1 MNARSIRIIA
11 ALAAMTMLFAAC
23 APTATMAPATA
34 TMAPAATATMA
45 PATMAP
51 ATATMAPAATA
62 TTAPAA
68 ASIDC
73 KGAASGDSINVTYQ
87 WSGSE
92 EASFQAIVKP
102 LEDACGIKINGTST
116 RDASVLDTE
125 VKSTPPD
132 VLFWPDFSP
141 LKLYADKLQPLD
153 TVGGIQA
160 NYAPYWITMGTV
172 GGKWLAIPAKADI
185 KSIIWYSPTQ
195 FAALGYTVPTTFAD
209 LQTLVDKMVADGHV
223 PWSMGFN
230 NGGAADGWTGSDF
243 IQDML
248 LATQGPDYVNGI
260 IAGTTPYNDPGVV
273 SVYQTYQKWASDP
286 KYTVGGANGT
296 VNTKFQDAI
305 FKVFANPPEALM
317 VKQSGF
323 AGGSIATQY
332 PTLKYG
338 TDYDFFEFPGVKG
351 LQGGADF
358 MMAFSNKPAAQAL
371 VAYVTGTAGGQNWA
385 KNNFSV
391 SPNKN
396 ANGNYTDPT
405 GQEAKFAQMLASASG
420 FTFDIGDALGAP
432 FNDAEW
438 KGIVAVVQGAD
449 IPTTLA
455 ATAAA
460 QKQSVK

>member
-1 MNARSIRIIA
+1 MNARSIRLSGLLIA
-11 ALAAMTMLFAAC
+11 AMLVFAAC
-23 APTATMAPATA
+23 APAATPTPAPVPPTVMATQAPTVMATA
-34 TMAPAATATMA
+34 APTVA
-45 PATMAP
+45 P
-51 ATATMAPAATA
+51 
-62 TTAPAA
+62 TTAPAPA
-68 ASIDC
+68 IDC
-73 KGAASGDSINVTYQ
+73 KGAASGDTISVAYQ

-92 EASFQAIVKP
+92 EASFNTIIKP
-102 LEDACGIKINGTST
+102 LEDACGIKINGSST
-116 RDASVLDTE
+116 RDASVLDTM

-132 VLFWPDFSP
+132 VLFWPDLSP
-141 LKLYADKLQPLD
+141 LKLYSSKLMPLD
-153 TVGGIQA
+153 TVGGAQS
-160 NYAPYWITMGTV
+160 NYASYWITMGTV

-195 FAALGYTVPTTFAD
+195 FQALGYTVPTTFAD
-209 LQTLVDKMVADGHV
+209 LQTLAAKMVADGNV

-248 LATQGPDYVNGI
+248 LATQGPDFVNGI

-273 SVYQTYQKWASDP
+273 AVYQTYQKWASDA

-296 VNTKFQDAI
+296 VNTKFLDAI
-305 FKVFANPPEALM
+305 YKVFANPPQALM

-323 AGGSIATQY
+323 AGGSIGTQY
-332 PTLKYG
+332 PNLKYG
-338 TDYDFFEFPGVKG
+338 TDYDFFQFPGAKG

-371 VAYVTGTAGGQNWA
+371 VAYVTGAVGGQNWA
-385 KNNFSV
+385 KANFSI

-396 ANGNYTDPT
+396 ANGNYTDP
-405 GQEAKFAQMLASASG
+405 QEIKFAQMLANTSG

-455 ATAAA
+455 TVAAA
-460 QKQSVK
+460 QKASIK